1 MASIELMITTTE
13 TVLPAGRTF
22 AGYRFTLTA
31 PSGNSAQQ
39 TTTETKVVFSDAAPG
54 TYTAM
59 VEALDTEGVVIGGV
73 TTISVVVPESQVAMY
88 MAPTGMS
95 YNIVP

>member
-13 TVLPAGRTF
+13 TPLPTGRAF
-22 AGYRFTLTA
+22 GGYRFTLTA
-31 PSGNSAQQ
+31 PSGNSATQ
-39 TTTETKVVFSDAAPG
+39 TTTETKVVFSDASPG

-59 VEALDTEGVVIGGV
+59 VEALDTAGVVIGGV

-95 YNIVP
+95 YNVVP